1 MVIILLF
8 ALCFFNHYCI
18 TPTGTFCILRFK
30 RCKYFIL
37 IKCVRRVLPGT
48 LFKDNRF
55 AILRCDF
62 SAIAQYIIIAA
73 ILSAVL
79 SQNCTYTQLQRY
91 IILRFFQKIIL
102 CCFLF
107 YLICKN
113 KEYSFIFSIIY
124 CFLMVFCM
132 IVFRHLFA
140 SNPIL

>member
-62 SAIAQYIIIAA
+62 SAIAAIYYNCRDFICSIIAKLHIYPVTKIYYFA
-73 ILSAVL
+73 FFSKNYSLLFFVL
-79 SQNCTYTQLQRY
+79 LNM
-91 IILRFFQKIIL
+91 QK
-102 CCFLF
+102 
-107 YLICKN
+107 
-113 KEYSFIFSIIY
+113 
-124 CFLMVFCM
+124 
-132 IVFRHLFA
+132 
-140 SNPIL
+140 